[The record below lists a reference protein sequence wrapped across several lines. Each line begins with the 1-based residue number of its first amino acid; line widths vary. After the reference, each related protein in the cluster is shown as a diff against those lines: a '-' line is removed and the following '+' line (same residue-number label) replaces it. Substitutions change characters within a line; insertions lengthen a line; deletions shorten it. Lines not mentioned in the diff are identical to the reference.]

1 MAVVDFA
8 ELWGVLL
15 TMPKVYRRVLIL
27 RERTTYLSAGIYR
40 DRVQLGKVSDRT
52 ATMAISRME
61 AEKKT
66 RLLQMARRWIEL
78 ELPVAGRVLLI
89 SHWRGHSIE
98 EAAKEARLTLTRAMK
113 VWVQMGESLQAFAA
127 AGR

>member
-1 MAVVDFA
+1 MAAVDFA
-8 ELWGVLL
+8 ELWSVLL

-52 ATMAISRME
+52 AAMAISRME

-66 RLLQMARRWIEL
+66 RLLRLARRWIEL

-89 SHWRGHSIE
+89 AHWRGHSIE
-98 EAAKEARLTLTRAMK
+98 EAAKEARLSLVRARK

>member
-1 MAVVDFA
+1 MAAVDFA
-8 ELWGVLL
+8 ELWTVLL

-27 RERTTYLSAGIYR
+27 SERTCLGASPYR

-52 ATMAISRME
+52 AAMAISRME

-66 RLLQMARRWIEL
+66 RLLRLARRWIEL

-89 SHWRGHSIE
+89 AHWRGHSIE
-98 EAAKEARLTLTRAMK
+98 EAAKEARLSLARAMK
-113 VWVQMGESLQAFAA
+113 VWVQMGESLQSFAA

>member
-1 MAVVDFA
+1 MEAVDFD

-15 TMPKVYRRVLIL
+15 TMPKVYQRLLML
-27 RERTTYLSAGIYR
+27 RERTGLSAGNYG
-40 DRVQLGKVSDRT
+40 DRVQTSKVSDRT
-52 ATMAISRME
+52 ASMAISRME
-61 AEKKT
+61 AERKA
-66 RLLQMARRWIEL
+66 RLLRMARRWIEI
-78 ELPVAGRVLLI
+78 ELPVAGRVLLLEY
-89 SHWRGHSIE
+89 WRGHEIE